1 MNTQFQ
7 DGIRGIIPHIAV
19 FGCVQGEV
27 EAQGGLCV
35 QGTKAIIE
43 RHRCPLFAFG
53 CKKDI

>member
-7 DGIRGIIPHIAV
+7 DGIRGIIPHIAA
-19 FGCVQGEV
+19 FGCAQGEV